1 MVVRSATYASSRRWT
16 AGVEGPSPSSQ
27 RDEVDLHADPAIG
40 IVKPVGPDD
49 HDGLGGRRITGGSG
63 AHCAMSSSFV
73 GVIVARWKIAI
84 GGTVGPL
91 ARRRQ
96 GRQESAIGVPRR
108 GVDALRVELPVER
121 PLMGGE
127 PHQLVGGLG
136 SVLVSALPLF
146 EPGGR
151 AAMREL
157 LIVAGS
163 RA

>member
-1 MVVRSATYASSRRWT
+1 
-16 AGVEGPSPSSQ
+16 
-27 RDEVDLHADPAIG
+27 
-40 IVKPVGPDD
+40 
-49 HDGLGGRRITGGSG
+49 
-63 AHCAMSSSFV
+63 MSSSFV

-96 GRQESAIGVPRR
+96 GRQKSAIGVARR
-108 GVDALRVELPVER
+108 GVDALRVELLVER

-151 AAMREL
+151 TAMREL